1 MDSEIKA
8 RKAKIIN
15 FEGYKSC
22 RKISVFHTP
31 EFWAVLTIILDL
43 MLVLNT
49 NY

>member
-31 EFWAVLTIILDL
+31 RVLGCTYNNIG
-43 MLVLNT
+43 LNARFKS
-49 NY
+49 